1 MMAYYLCSSFWPAI
15 DSFQSATSRLSL
27 GSLLNAVYGQPR
39 VHVIYLNVV
48 LSHVVCTR
56 RNNEVHNP
64 TCWYP
69 FSLSLSLY
77 IYIYIINQHMYI
89 NISYRFLKPRRSGL
103 YCAMQTESLNTISIQ
118 AVSHRPF
125 SAEARLLFP
134 LVHVRY
140 GGGKSG
146 NWTGFS
152 AKTSVFLC
160 QFHYAS
166 LPHFIFIYMFLIPK
180 GQMVE
185 ACQPLQSSFRS
196 QEALDRKVFFTK

>member
-1 MMAYYLCSSFWPAI
+1 MKS
-15 DSFQSATSRLSL
+15 T
-27 GSLLNAVYGQPR
+27 
-39 VHVIYLNVV
+39 
-48 LSHVVCTR
+48 TR
-56 RNNEVHNP
+56 HAG
-64 TCWYP
+64 TH
-69 FSLSLSLY
+69 SLSLSLSLSLSIY
-77 IYIYIINQHMYI
+77 IYIYIYIYICVCVCVCVYIYIINQRMHM
-89 NISYRFLKPRRSGL
+89 NISYRFLQPRRSGL

-160 QFHYAS
+160 QFHYAIS
-166 LPHFIFIYMFLIPK
+166 PHFIFIYMFLIPK
-180 GQMVE
+180 GQTVE

-196 QEALDRKVFFTK
+196 QETLDRKVLFTK